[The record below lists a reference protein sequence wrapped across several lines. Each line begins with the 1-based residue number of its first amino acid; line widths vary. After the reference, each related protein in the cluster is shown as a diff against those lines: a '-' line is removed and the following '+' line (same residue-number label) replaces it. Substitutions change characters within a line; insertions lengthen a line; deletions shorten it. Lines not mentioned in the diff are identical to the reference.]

1 MARLNDK
8 EILRIS
14 KKITDISELGLELDF
29 EQADVDAFEDK
40 NKEDLVK
47 RKGNHDMLKIWN
59 KRDGSTKAKLVA
71 ALRECGDGSLA
82 DRVEAG
88 ILDEGESQTGATA
101 PPPASVPKEHSS
113 SAAAKKTCEGEIDDK
128 TLQEIARDLF
138 CNEDTLASKLGF
150 RIADMKRFKALN
162 HAGGDVTSSGTLKML
177 AEWREKIPPALQR
190 DKLREALTAAKL
202 IRIQETHL
210 P

>member
-29 EQADVDAFEDK
+29 EQAEVDAFEAQ
-40 NKEDLVK
+40 NQVDLVK
-47 RKGNHDMLKIWN
+47 KKGTHEMLKIWN

-71 ALRECGDGSLA
+71 ALRQCGDGSLA

-88 ILDEGESQTGATA
+88 VLNEGGAAA
-101 PPPASVPKEHSS
+101 PPPAGVPKEHSS
-113 SAAAKKTCEGEIDDK
+113 SAAATKTCEGAIDD
-128 TLQEIARDLF
+128 EIIQKIAGELI
-138 CNEDTLASKLGF
+138 CNEDTLAFKLGF
-150 RIADMKRFKALN
+150 SYADFKKFQKLN
-162 HAGGDVTSSGTLKML
+162 HAGGDVTSDGFKKML
-177 AEWREKIPPALQR
+177 FEWREKVDPALQR
-190 DKLREALTAAKL
+190 DKLREALIAAEL
-202 IRIQETHL
+202 IKIQETYL